1 MRSKYRLQNQERSG
15 AESQNEPNI
24 KIEEQISNIECPR
37 LDTEDVRTL
46 APRAKDIVGYN
57 VPGYHDKFSVEK
69 TINGDFKALEKVS
82 IRAIIRD
89 LFPTRTRRHLAT
101 PSMNL

>member
-1 MRSKYRLQNQERSG
+1 MRSKCRLQNQERSG

-37 LDTEDVRTL
+37 LGTEDIRTL
-46 APRAKDIVGYN
+46 VPGTKDVVGYN
-57 VPGYHDKFSVEK
+57 VPGYHNKFPVEK
-69 TINGDFKALEKVS
+69 TINGDFKALKKVS
-82 IRAIIRD
+82 FPAIIRNV
-89 LFPTRTRRHLAT
+89 FPTRTRRHLAT